1 MKVFTGLG
9 RHQRAEV
16 EEGKGG
22 ACASLSGSG
31 IYLDPDDPVRIYV
44 RKKANKE
51 HLNRLKHIGKG
62 EAPGNVLVL
71 LQPDKEIEGL

>member
-9 RHQRAEV
+9 RHQRTGV

-22 ACASLSGSG
+22 ASASLSGSG

-44 RKKANKE
+44 KKKANKG
-51 HLNRLKHIGKG
+51 HLNSLKHIGKG
-62 EAPGNVLVL
+62 EAPENVLVL
-71 LQPDKEIEGL
+71 LQPDKEREGL